1 MKVNAYIICKEHG
14 KQKVVI
20 EKNTHM
26 ELRDMFSTQMD
37 SINRHTAKCPNC
49 GVRCLCIEE

>member
-37 SINRHTAKCPNC
+37 SINRHTAKCPKC